1 MSQRQD
7 LLAQIQAYAVANT
20 KFYETSELMLKL
32 AVDAVSA
39 FENGDIETRREILNL
54 VLWNCTLTSGKPHYS
69 YKKPFDIIAEGLK
82 TANWQPQ
89 RDLNPCRH
97 LERVAS

>member
-20 KFYETSELMLKL
+20 KFYETAELLLKL
-32 AVDAVSA
+32 AVNAELA
-39 FENGDIETRREILNL
+39 FMNGDIETRREILNL

-69 YKKPFDIIAEGLK
+69 YKKPFDMIAEGSK
-82 TANWQPQ
+82 TANWQP
-89 RDLNPCRH
+89 
-97 LERVAS
+97 